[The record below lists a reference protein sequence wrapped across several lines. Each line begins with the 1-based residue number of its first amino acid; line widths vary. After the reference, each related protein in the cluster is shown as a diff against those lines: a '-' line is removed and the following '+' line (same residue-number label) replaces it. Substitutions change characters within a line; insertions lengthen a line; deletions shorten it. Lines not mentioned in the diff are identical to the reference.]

1 MASEQNLNI
10 RTFDKLSA
18 AELYEILRLREAVFI
33 VEQNCPYPEADGT
46 DPEAVHLWYAGEDGR
61 VAAYLRLYQG
71 RVVTSAAVRG
81 TGLGRRLL
89 HEGVVHAAQ
98 EMGADRLYLEAQVY
112 AVGFYRK
119 EGFEVTSGE
128 FLEDGIPHVQMR
140 RNKGVEPIKR
150 TDK

>member
-1 MASEQNLNI
+1 MGDERNLII
-10 RTFDKLSA
+10 RTFDKLST

-33 VEQNCPYPEADGT
+33 VEQNCPYPEADGK
-46 DPEAVHLWYAGEDGR
+46 DPV
-61 VAAYLRLYQG
+61 RLYQKKDEPGTVQVG

-98 EMGADRLYLEAQVY
+98 EMGAERLYLEAQVY

-128 FLEDGIPHVQMR
+128 FLEDGIPHVEMR
-140 RNKGVEPIKR
+140 RAL
-150 TDK
+150 